1 MGETEG
7 NFGER
12 EKKRTKREPS
22 GSETLKEEEDYLV
35 VYLFLSLRFSV
46 RSIYV
51 RYPVEILEVIDVYDT
66 I

>member
-1 MGETEG
+1 VYRQEIGEKMGETEG

-12 EKKRTKREPS
+12 ERKKRTKREPS

-46 RSIYV
+46 RSI
-51 RYPVEILEVIDVYDT
+51 
-66 I
+66 